1 MNNSFGKR
9 SPIALSF
16 YFFIAISP
24 PTSQIG
30 LGSVLGKICPLHF
43 YGMGP
48 FFNLVI
54 WLMKFFLDSIAKRH
68 EEK

>member
-16 YFFIAISP
+16 YLFIAISP

-43 YGMGP
+43 YGMGQSQAQQVNP
-48 FFNLVI
+48 SCLKGNVY
-54 WLMKFFLDSIAKRH
+54 
-68 EEK
+68 